1 MGIAL
6 VVVIIRYSFANIF
19 SKFFNLTYPFS
30 FLFFSSLLLD
40 AFKEVK
46 GLKTEE
52 IFSEPLIFTE
62 FHKQPG
68 GIATYL
74 GVADAATIQ
83 DVLDAKL
90 EEYNES
96 NTIMELVLFRDAIAH
111 VCRIARIIAKP
122 RGNALLIGVGGSGKQ
137 SLSRLATF
145 ICGYEVRQLSVSSR
159 YGVEDFKEEL
169 RQMYITAGQ
178 KGQGVRSK
186 SNS

>member
-1 MGIAL
+1 
-6 VVVIIRYSFANIF
+6 
-19 SKFFNLTYPFS
+19 
-30 FLFFSSLLLD
+30 
-40 AFKEVK
+40 
-46 GLKTEE
+46 
-52 IFSEPLIFTE
+52 
-62 FHKQPG
+62 
-68 GIATYL
+68 
-74 GVADAATIQ
+74 
-83 DVLDAKL
+83 
-90 EEYNES
+90 
-96 NTIMELVLFRDAIAH
+96 MELVLFRDAIAH

>member
-1 MGIAL
+1 MQIYFK
-6 VVVIIRYSFANIF
+6 I
-19 SKFFNLTYPFS
+19 SKFDLPKI
-30 FLFFSSLLLD
+30 FFSSLLLYID

-186 SNS
+186 SYS